1 MSGSI
6 MALAIRRHLGDSAT
20 AVYRVATIVRL
31 MNKIVNKAN
40 GYMGCP

>member
-20 AVYRVATIVRL
+20 TVYRVATIVRL
-31 MNKIVNKAN
+31 MNKIVNK
-40 GYMGCP
+40 GVVGLLQQ